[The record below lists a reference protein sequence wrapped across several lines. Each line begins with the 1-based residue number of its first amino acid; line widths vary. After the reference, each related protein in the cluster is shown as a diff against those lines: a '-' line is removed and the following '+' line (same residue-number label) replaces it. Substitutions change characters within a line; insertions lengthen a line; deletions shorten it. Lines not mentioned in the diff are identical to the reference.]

1 MRWGHFQNSRIAGH
15 ESRAEDAARAAE
27 LLFSV
32 VCQRTLAVAPGNFF
46 DDDRFAAA
54 AIDTTHGVK
63 QKNQESPERDELEP
77 PLGELIVTGCRL
89 VTPRADRRRTFTRTD
104 SDLNALV
111 IGTEA
116 GLLVNKPRKT
126 VATV

>member
-46 DDDRFAAA
+46 HDDGAATA
-54 AIDTTHGVK
+54 AIDTVHGV
-63 QKNQESPERDELEP
+63 QQEDEKSPQGNE
-77 PLGELIVTGCRL
+77 
-89 VTPRADRRRTFTRTD
+89 FK
-104 SDLNALV
+104 S
-111 IGTEA
+111 
-116 GLLVNKPRKT
+116 
-126 VATV
+126 